1 MRVGARGLV
10 GAIPAWVVVL
20 TITAGFAI
28 VAWSGVEQY
37 KSSGGDDEVAF
48 RSYVDGLYANHRL
61 PGPSENA
68 EYSLPP
74 GVPALGVALNWAFKP
89 ITPDRPSPILQS
101 LPRLLRRLLWLALVA
116 GGAALI
122 TRASPLAPRWL
133 IGAGVWVAA
142 AGWAWAYVNA
152 AADNEA
158 WLPLVLIDFV
168 SAVALVPLTAW
179 LAHEAWPRSK
189 WAAPLGAVGAV
200 LLPSVFAASLYF
212 HPDPPFA
219 VLAVAATA
227 LALRAVRRGLTIPAG
242 IAAGIVLGGAALAR
256 QSAPLVAVSVL
267 AAVVLVAR
275 RDALRYVGAVA
286 GALIVVAGPWWYHQ
300 IRLYGNPVQSNLNR
314 PGRML
319 AHQPVSFFVS
329 LPTELITRPY
339 ADHFPNELLPRFHAY
354 LWSDWSGGYH
364 KLWVSPKRYSR
375 TLASVQSVLGFGGD
389 ALVLGGLAVLGLPA
403 FARVF
408 RRRAAGA
415 DAALAIL
422 SVLFV
427 VSWAAYIT
435 TLIRFP
441 QRDGDPIKAHY
452 VLFLGPVSIVLA
464 IAAGRALAGRGGW
477 RRTLLFAWIA
487 AYAVSWALTV
497 ATAF

>member
-1 MRVGARGLV
+1 MRLRALA
-10 GAIPAWVVVL
+10 GAIPPWVAVL

-74 GVPALGVALNWAFKP
+74 GIPALGVAMNWAFQP
-89 ITPDRPSPILQS
+89 ITPDRPSPILQG

-122 TRASPLAPRWL
+122 SRAPPLAPRWL
-133 IGAGVWVAA
+133 IGMGAWVAA
-142 AGWAWAYVNA
+142 AGWAWAYVNTA
-152 AADNEA
+152 VDNEA

-179 LAHEAWPRSK
+179 LAHELWPESR
-189 WAAPLGAVGAV
+189 WAAPLGAAGAT
-200 LLPSVFAASLYF
+200 LLPGVFAASLYF

-219 VLAVAATA
+219 AISVAATA
-227 LALRAVRRGLTIPAG
+227 LVVRATRRGLTVPAG
-242 IAAGIVLGGAALAR
+242 IAAGIVLGAAALTR
-256 QSAPLVAVSVL
+256 QSGPIIAGSLLSAVVL
-267 AAVVLVAR
+267 IARRGAWRYTAAAVVAMV
-275 RDALRYVGAVA
+275 
-286 GALIVVAGPWWYHQ
+286 VVAGPWWYHQ

-319 AHQPVSFFVS
+319 DHQPLSFFVS
-329 LPTELITRPY
+329 FPTELVTRPQLSN
-339 ADHFPNELLPRFHAY
+339 FQNELLPRFHAY
-354 LWSDWSGGYH
+354 LWSDWHGDYH
-364 KLWVSPKRYSR
+364 QYWKSSKPYAR

-389 ALVLGGLAVLGLPA
+389 ALVLGGLGLFGIPALLRVL
-403 FARVF
+403 
-408 RRRAAGA
+408 RRRARGSDAG
-415 DAALAIL
+415 LAVC

-427 VSWAAYIT
+427 VSWAAYVT
-435 TLIRFP
+435 MLVRFP
-441 QRDGDPIKAHY
+441 QRDGDPIKVHY
-452 VLFLGPVSIVLA
+452 VLFLGPVSIVFAL
-464 IAAGRALAGRGGW
+464 AAGFALARRGGW
-477 RRTLLFAWIA
+477 RRGVLLAWTC
-487 AYAVSWALTV
+487 AYAVSWALTI

>member
-1 MRVGARGLV
+1 LTKAL
-10 GAIPAWVVVL
+10 PATWAVVL
-20 TITAGFAI
+20 AITAGFAV
-28 VAWSGVEQY
+28 VAWSGIEQF

-89 ITPDRPSPILQS
+89 IAPDRPSPVLQS

-122 TRASPLAPRWL
+122 ARAPPLAPRWL
-133 IGAGVWVAA
+133 IGLGAWVAA

-152 AADNEA
+152 AVDNEA

-168 SAVALVPLTAW
+168 AAVALVPLTAW
-179 LAHEAWPRSK
+179 LAHELWPRWR

-200 LLPSVFAASLYF
+200 FLPAVFAGSLYF

-227 LALRAVRRGLTIPAG
+227 LVLHAVRTGLTIPAG
-242 IAAGIVLGGAALAR
+242 IAAGVVLGAAALTR
-256 QSAPLVAVSVL
+256 QSGPIIAVSLLAGVL
-267 AAVVLVAR
+267 LVAR
-275 RDALRYVGAVA
+275 RGAWRYTAAAAVA
-286 GALIVVAGPWWYHQ
+286 LLVVAGPWWYHQ
-300 IRLYGNPVQSNLNR
+300 IEVYGNPVQSNLDR

-319 AHQPVSFFVS
+319 DHQPLSFYVSF
-329 LPTELITRPY
+329 PTQLVTSPRF
-339 ADHFPNELLPRFHAY
+339 DHFQNELLPRFHAF

-364 KLWVSPKRYSR
+364 HGWESPKRYA
-375 TLASVQSVLGFGGD
+375 TALASVQSVLGFGGD
-389 ALVLGGLAVLGLPA
+389 ALVLGGLALLGIPALVRVLRGSA
-403 FARVF
+403 V
-408 RRRAAGA
+408 GA
-415 DAALAIL
+415 DAGLAIL

-427 VSWAAYIT
+427 ISWAAYIA
-435 TLIRFP
+435 TLVRFP
-441 QRDGDPIKAHY
+441 QRDGDPIKVHY
-452 VLFLGPVSIVLA
+452 LLFLGPVSVAFA
-464 IAAGRALAGRGGW
+464 IAAGLACARRGGW
-477 RRTLLFAWIA
+477 RRAALFAWVA
-487 AYAVSWALTV
+487 AYTVSWALTV
-497 ATAF
+497 TTAF

>member
-1 MRVGARGLV
+1 MTRAL
-10 GAIPAWVVVL
+10 PATWAVVL
-20 TITAGFAI
+20 AITAAFAV
-28 VAWSGVEQY
+28 VAWSGIEQF

-61 PGPSENA
+61 PGPNENA

-89 ITPDRPSPILQS
+89 IKPDQPSPILQS

-116 GGAALI
+116 GGCALI
-122 TRASPLAPRWL
+122 ARAPPLAPRWL
-133 IGAGVWVAA
+133 IGVGAWVAA

-152 AADNEA
+152 AVDNEA

-168 SAVALVPLTAW
+168 AAVALVPLTAW
-179 LAHEAWPRSK
+179 LAHELWPQRR

-200 LLPSVFAASLYF
+200 LLPAVFAGSLYF

-219 VLAVAATA
+219 ALAVLATA
-227 LALRAVRRGLTIPAG
+227 LVLRAARTGWTIRAG
-242 IAAGIVLGGAALAR
+242 IAAGVVLGAAALAR
-256 QSAPLVAVSVL
+256 QSGPLIAAALLAGVL
-267 AAVVLVAR
+267 LVAR
-275 RDALRYVGAVA
+275 RDAWRYSVAAAVA
-286 GALIVVAGPWWYHQ
+286 LVVVASPWWYHQ
-300 IRLYGNPVQSNLNR
+300 IQLYGNPVQSNLNR

-319 AHQPVSFFVS
+319 DHQPLSFYVS
-329 LPTELITRPY
+329 LPTELVTSPR
-339 ADHFPNELLPRFHAY
+339 ADHFQNELLPRFHAY

-364 KLWVSPKRYSR
+364 GNWEDPKPHAT

-389 ALVLGGLAVLGLPA
+389 ALVLGGLAVLGIPA
-403 FARVF
+403 LIRAF
-408 RRRAAGA
+408 RRVAAGA
-415 DAALAIL
+415 DACLAIL

-427 VSWAAYIT
+427 ASWAAYIT

-441 QRDGDPIKAHY
+441 QRDGDPIKVHY
-452 VLFLGPVSIVLA
+452 LLFLGPVSIVFA
-464 IAAGRALAGRGGW
+464 IAAGSVLARRGGW
-477 RRTLLFAWIA
+477 PRAVLIAWLA
-487 AYAVSWALTV
+487 AYSVSWALTL

>member
-1 MRVGARGLV
+1 LTKTLSATWALV
-10 GAIPAWVVVL
+10 LA
-20 TITAGFAI
+20 ITACFAI
-28 VAWSGVEQY
+28 VAWSGVEQF

-89 ITPDRPSPILQS
+89 IKPDQPSPILQS
-101 LPRLLRRLLWLALVA
+101 LPRLLRRLLWLALVV

-122 TRASPLAPRWL
+122 ARAPPLTPRWL
-133 IGAGVWVAA
+133 IGVGAWVAA
-142 AGWAWAYVNA
+142 AGWSWAYINA
-152 AADNEA
+152 AVDNEA

-179 LAHEAWPRSK
+179 LAHELWPRWR

-200 LLPSVFAASLYF
+200 LLPAVFAGSLYF

-227 LALRAVRRGLTIPAG
+227 LVVRAVRTGLTIPAG
-242 IAAGIVLGGAALAR
+242 VAAGIVLGAASLAR
-256 QSAPLVAVSVL
+256 QSGPIIALPLL
-267 AAVVLVAR
+267 AAVVLIAR
-275 RDALRYVGAVA
+275 RGAWRYTAAAVVA
-286 GALIVVAGPWWYHQ
+286 MVVVAGPWWYHQ
-300 IRLYGNPVQSNLNR
+300 IQLYGNPVQSNLDR

-319 AHQPVSFFVS
+319 DHQPASFYVS
-329 LPTELITRPY
+329 LPATLITEPR
-339 ADHFPNELLPRFHAY
+339 FNNFENKLLPRFHAY

-364 KLWVSPKRYSR
+364 HQWESPKRYAT

-389 ALVLGGLAVLGLPA
+389 ALALGGLALLGIPA
-403 FARVF
+403 LIRAF
-408 RRRAAGA
+408 RSKVTGA
-415 DAALAIL
+415 DAGLAIL
-422 SVLFV
+422 SVLFI

-441 QRDGDPIKAHY
+441 QKDGDPIKVHY
-452 VLFLGPVSIVLA
+452 LLFLGPVSIAFA
-464 IAAGRALAGRGGW
+464 IAAGLALARRGGW
-477 RRTLLFAWIA
+477 RRAALFAWVA
-487 AYAVSWALTV
+487 AYAVSWALTL

>member
-1 MRVGARGLV
+1 V
-10 GAIPAWVVVL
+10 
-20 TITAGFAI
+20 ITAGFA
-28 VAWSGVEQY
+28 VLAWSGVEQY

-122 TRASPLAPRWL
+122 ARAPPLAPRWL
-133 IGAGVWVAA
+133 IGVGAWLAA
-142 AGWAWAYVNA
+142 AAWAAAYVNA
-152 AADNEA
+152 AVDNQA

-168 SAVALVPLTAW
+168 AAVALVPLTAW
-179 LAHEAWPRSK
+179 LAHEVWPRSK
-189 WAAPLGAVGAV
+189 WAAPLGAFGAV
-200 LLPSVFAASLYF
+200 LMPSFFAASLYF

-227 LALRAVRRGLTIPAG
+227 LVVRATRTRLTIPAG
-242 IAAGIVLGGAALAR
+242 IAAGVVLGGAALTR
-256 QSAPLVAVSVL
+256 QSGPIIAASLL
-267 AAVVLVAR
+267 AAVVLIAR
-275 RDALRYVGAVA
+275 RGAWRYVAAATVA
-286 GALIVVAGPWWYHQ
+286 LLVVAGPWWFHQ
-300 IRLYGNPVQSNLNR
+300 IQVYGNPVQSNLNR

-319 AHQPVSFFVS
+319 DHQPLSFYVSF
-329 LPTELITRPY
+329 PTELITHPQ
-339 ADHFPNELLPRFHAY
+339 FNNFENELLPRFHAY
-354 LWSDWSGGYH
+354 LWSDWNGNYNQS
-364 KLWVSPKRYSR
+364 WQTPKRYAR

-389 ALVLGGLAVLGLPA
+389 ALVLGGLALLGLPA
-403 FARVF
+403 LVRVL
-408 RRRAAGA
+408 RRRATGA
-415 DAALAIL
+415 DAGLATL

-427 VSWAAYIT
+427 ISWAAYIT

-441 QRDGDPIKAHY
+441 QRDGDPIKVHY
-452 VLFLGPVSIVLA
+452 LLFLGPVSIVFA
-464 IAAGRALAGRGGW
+464 IAAGLALARFGGW
-477 RRTLLFAWIA
+477 RRAVLVAWVA
-487 AYAVSWALTV
+487 AYSVSWALTLL
-497 ATAF
+497 TAF